1 MELPQPSRAENRA
14 VSSKTDFLYDLDP
27 IRALIRD
34 NPDAWA
40 ELQTFIRVAQGWT
53 LGFVEVNFPD
63 EAQGLVTALQALPAA
78 EHWQIVHIVLDD
90 PNLRYV
96 RDAVLE
102 RLATV
107 EPTPPD
113 RKRVVIITGLEWA
126 IGMTGDDPP
135 LLQDLNLVR
144 DAYVSSV
151 PHPML
156 VVLPDYSLTRLA
168 RFAPDFWAWRS
179 ATFRF
184 KTTTHRRDLAHW
196 EYETGESQPYLAH
209 WEYET
214 GESQRFVDVPKL
226 KARIDLLERLL
237 MECCP
242 TGEQPSSAN
251 RALQIKL
258 LRKLGDLYR
267 DCGSLEKSSNLL
279 QQGLDLVGDSDP
291 RKRIDLLRSWGYLQ
305 DKKREF
311 NQALA
316 TYQEAIDL
324 TDRLDDPVT
333 HAGLIHVCGNAC
345 LEMRKFE
352 EARRYYQ
359 QALDLKIEFGDRHS
373 QASTYHQLGSV
384 AQALREFDQA
394 RHYYQKALEFGNRYA
409 QAKTYHN
416 LGVVA
421 QALQEFDQA
430 RRYYQQALDLKI
442 EFGDRYAQAKTY
454 HNLGVVAQ
462 ELREFDQAR
471 HHYQQALDLK
481 TEFGD
486 RYAQA
491 STYHNLG
498 SIAQALR
505 EFPQARH
512 DYQQAL
518 DLKIE
523 FGDRYEQA
531 CTYHN
536 LGIVAQQL
544 REFDQACR
552 HYQQALDIYIE
563 FGDFYEQAGTYH
575 QIGLLAAAQEN
586 YPEATKN
593 LLLALQ
599 IFGQFNDSYNA
610 QITLGNLA
618 RIYQQTQD
626 ESIFAKIAKVLGISP
641 NDLQNYNISPERLIK
656 KQSGVLFRMRKIFLS
671 VLSVCT
677 KFRQALKGLLRNL

>member
-78 EHWQIVHIVLDD
+78 EHWQTVHVILDD

-359 QALDLKIEFGDRHS
+359 QALDLKIEFGDR
-373 QASTYHQLGSV
+373 
-384 AQALREFDQA
+384 
-394 RHYYQKALEFGNRYA
+394 
-409 QAKTYHN
+409 
-416 LGVVA
+416 
-421 QALQEFDQA
+421 
-430 RRYYQQALDLKI
+430 
-442 EFGDRYAQAKTY
+442 YAQAKTY